1 MAALALTAT
10 RPFCGERIG
19 LVAKSWSWYSTTM
32 TTVAEIEHA
41 IEALPAPEVSEVAEW
56 IVEHQMMLSAA
67 SDVFSM
73 LDAEE
78 GEGEQW
84 CDSAPIAERSG
95 S

>member
-1 MAALALTAT
+1 
-10 RPFCGERIG
+10 
-19 LVAKSWSWYSTTM
+19 M

-41 IEALPAPEVSEVAEW
+41 IETLPTPEVSELARWLDEYRL
-56 IVEHQMMLSAA
+56 MLSASA
-67 SDVFSM
+67 DVFSM

-84 CDSAPIAERSG
+84 LNPDQSEARSG